1 MSLSDFLELGLDL
14 ANSLVFKL
22 FNFLKRAPDHAES
35 LGVDSCG
42 GQNLVGLG
50 VFSLERLLD
59 GLKLL
64 LKNEV
69 AQTCLAMH
77 VVDNAVKLLEQ
88 LLLLLFD
95 VLVLLQTHFVL
106 PLDVLVLLLGLND
119 FLLLLSKLF
128 SHFLVLDL

>member
-1 MSLSDFLELGLDL
+1 MRLSDFLQLGLDF

-22 FNFLKRAPDHAES
+22 FDFLQRAPDHAES

-50 VFSLERLLD
+50 VFCLEGLLD

-69 AQTCLAMH
+69 AQTSLAMH
-77 VVDNAVKLLEQ
+77 VVDDVVELIEE
-88 LLLLLFD
+88 LLLLLLD
-95 VLVLLQTHFVL
+95 VLVLLLTHLEL
-106 PLDVLVLLLGLND
+106 PLDVLVLLLSLHD
-119 FLLLLSKLF
+119 FFLLLSKLF
-128 SHFLVLDL
+128 PHF